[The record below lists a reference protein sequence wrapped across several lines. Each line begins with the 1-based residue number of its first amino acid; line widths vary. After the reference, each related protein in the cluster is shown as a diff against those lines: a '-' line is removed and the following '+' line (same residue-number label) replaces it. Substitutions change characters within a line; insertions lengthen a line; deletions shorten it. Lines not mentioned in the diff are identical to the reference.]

1 MKRLSALLVLLML
14 VVSFAQA
21 QSRQVTGTVTSSD
34 DGSPL
39 IGVSIQVKGTSNGGT
54 TDLDGK
60 YSLNVPANAT
70 LVFSFVGFKPQEVQV
85 GERSIVNVILESESQ
100 KMEQVVVTAIGIKRS
115 EKSLGYAATSVGSN
129 DLSKARDAS
138 LMGSLQGKVAG
149 VTVSSGGGT
158 PGASTKVI
166 LRGYSSINGS
176 NSPLYIVDGSPI
188 NNSENDANGADFGNG
203 ANVVNP
209 DDVASVT
216 ILKGASATA
225 LYGSRA
231 ANGVIM
237 ITTKSGK
244 ESKDKKITVEYSGNA
259 TFSTLLRLP
268 QMQNTFGQGWS
279 GVFQYQENGS
289 WGPKM
294 DGKMRLW
301 GAIYDNSRQVKPFSA
316 QKDNIKDFYDLGT
329 SYTHSVSLSGGDEN
343 SNFYLS
349 FANTSQDGIIPDNV
363 DTYVRNNFS
372 LKGSTKTKK
381 MTLSGTVNY
390 AKTQAKVL
398 SDGSGGTNAA
408 ANIYSEILQIPRD
421 MSIVDFKDYKNNPF
435 NTENYYFTNYAANPY
450 YAINENGNRNNDDR
464 FFGNATLEYQF
475 MPELKG
481 TIRIGTDV
489 GNSQT
494 KSWEAV
500 NTFAP
505 DSWALNN
512 PEGTKKKE
520 NPGYYSED
528 FIFRRELNIDY
539 LLNYQKDITESININ
554 VLGGFNVNQRNM
566 KELYSFVSSLDIP
579 GFYNIA
585 NSADAPTTT
594 TYEQKRRIYGVFGQV
609 DFAYKNWWFVTATAR
624 NDYSSTL
631 PTANNSFFY
640 PGINTSVVLSDAIP
654 AIKPILPFAKIRASW
669 GRTGNDADPYKVNS
683 VFAQA
688 NIYNPYNRIKMPLD
702 GVNGYLISTQI
713 GNPKLKPEI
722 STEAEVGVDL
732 RFFSNRLGID
742 FTYYKKNTTDQILAV
757 PMANTTGY
765 LTQVK
770 NFGEVQNKGI
780 ELQVNLVPIKT
791 TNFEWNA
798 TVNYARNRN
807 TVVSLAPGLDQV
819 LLTYAYS
826 IDFVAMKGQPLGVF
840 KGAVNELDPQGHI
853 VVDANGYPRAATN
866 KGILGNAESKYTMG
880 ITNTFTY
887 KDFTLGFTFDIREGG
902 LMYSGTADLQY
913 FVGNAPQTT
922 YNDRQPW
929 IVPNSVYGVQA
940 GDGTWTYSENRQ
952 PITYE
957 NVTNYYYATNN
968 KMADNMRVIPRSY
981 VKLREANLTYTVP
994 QKYLSKLP
1002 IGKLQASIYGKN
1014 LLIWTPVGNN
1024 FVDPEVTSY
1033 GNDLRGDFGEFRT
1046 NPTLRSFGFS
1056 LKATF

>member
-39 IGVSIQVKGTSNGGT
+39 IGVSIQVKGTTTGGT

-115 EKSLGYAATSVGSN
+115 EKSLGYAATSVNS
-129 DLSKARDAS
+129 DELSKARDAS

-149 VTVSSGGGT
+149 VTISSGGGT

-166 LRGYSSINGS
+166 LRGYSSITGN

-188 NNSENDANGADFGNG
+188 NNSQADANGADFGNG

-244 ESKDKKITVEYSGNA
+244 SNKGKKITVEYSGNA
-259 TFSTLLRLP
+259 TFSTLLKLP
-268 QMQNTFGQGWS
+268 QMQNEFGQGWG
-279 GVFQYQENGS
+279 GVFQFQENGS
-289 WGPKM
+289 WGPKF
-294 DGKMRLW
+294 DGKIRPW
-301 GAIYDNSRQVKPFSA
+301 GAIYNHSQQIKPFVA
-316 QKDNIKDFYDLGT
+316 EPNNIKDFYDVGT
-329 SYTHSVSLSGGDEN
+329 SYTHSIGLSGGNED
-343 SNFYLS
+343 SNFYMAIS
-349 FANTSQDGIIPDNV
+349 NTSTDGIIPGNV
-363 DTYVRNNFS
+363 DTYVRNNVS
-372 LKGSTKTKK
+372 IKGSTKANK
-381 MTLSGTVNY
+381 MTISGSANY
-390 AKTQAKVL
+390 AKTQGKIL
-398 SDGSGGTNAA
+398 SDGYGGTSAS
-408 ANIYSEILQIPRD
+408 ANLYSEILQIPRD
-421 MSIVDFKDYKNNPF
+421 MSIVDFKDLNNPF
-435 NTENYYFTNYAANPY
+435 NQENWYFTNYAYNPY
-450 YAINENGNRNNDDR
+450 YAISANGNKRNEDR
-464 FFGNATLEYQF
+464 LFGNVTMEYQF
-475 MPELKG
+475 LPELKG

-489 GNSQT
+489 ANSQE

-500 NTFAP
+500 LNYDP
-505 DSWALNN
+505 NSWALNN
-512 PEGTKKKE
+512 PEGTKKAV

-528 FIFRRELNIDY
+528 FLFRRELNIDY
-539 LLNYQKDITESININ
+539 LLNYQKDITPSININ
-554 VLGGFNVNQRNM
+554 VLGGYNINQRNA
-566 KELYSFVSSLDIP
+566 KELYSYVSSLDIP
-579 GFYNIA
+579 GFYNIV
-585 NSADAPTTT
+585 NSADPAKTTT
-594 TYEQKRRIYGVFGQV
+594 GETMRRIYGVFGQV

-624 NDYSSTL
+624 SDYSSTL
-631 PTANNSFFY
+631 PRNNNSFFY
-640 PGINTSVVLSDAIP
+640 PGINTAIVLSDAIP
-654 AIKPILPFAKIRASW
+654 AIKPYIPFAKVRLSW
-669 GRTGNDADPYKVNS
+669 GRTGNDAEPYRVNS
-683 VFAQA
+683 TFGQA
-688 NIYNPYNRIKMPLD
+688 SIYNPFGRINMPLK
-702 GVNGYLISTQI
+702 GINGYLLGTTI
-713 GNPKLKPEI
+713 GNPNLKPEI
-722 STEAEVGVDL
+722 STEKEIGLDFRFLNNRIGV
-732 RFFSNRLGID
+732 D
-742 FTYYKKNTTDQILAV
+742 FTYYDKSTTDQILPV

-765 LTQVK
+765 LAQVK

-780 ELQVNLVPIKT
+780 ELMLNLVPIKT

-798 TVNYARNRN
+798 NVSYSRNRN
-807 TVVSLAPGLDQV
+807 LVISLAPGLDQV
-819 LLTYAYS
+819 LLRSIYS
-826 IDFVAMKGQPLGVF
+826 IDFVAVVGQPLGVF
-840 KGAVNELDPQGHI
+840 KGYVNELDPQGHI
-853 VVDANGYPRAATN
+853 VVDQNGYPRASTT

-880 ITNTFTY
+880 ISNTFRY

-929 IVPNSVYGVQA
+929 LVPNSVYGVQA
-940 GDGTWTYSENRQ
+940 GDGTWTYSENNH
-952 PITYE
+952 PINYS
-957 NVTNYYYATNN
+957 NVTDYYYATNN
-968 KMADNMRVIPRSY
+968 KMADDMRLIPRSY

-994 QKYLSKLP
+994 KKYLGKLP
-1002 IGKLQASIYGKN
+1002 LGNLQVSVYGKN
-1014 LLIWTPVGNN
+1014 LLVWTPVGNN
-1024 FVDPEVTSY
+1024 FVDPEVTSF
-1033 GNDLRGDFGEFRT
+1033 GNDLTGDLGEFRT

-1056 LKATF
+1056 VKATF